1 MGAKVREIIT
11 ERKARLEGYREIDPR
26 DPDLRSLTELG
37 RRTAHRLGNSRVW
50 MLSATERGGGVAEM
64 MPRLVSLLDDL
75 GVDTRWLVLEPG
87 ERAFFETT
95 KRLHNMIHGAPGIE
109 DLAQARAL
117 YEKISEEAS
126 HSLRGHL
133 LAGDVLAVHDPQPAG
148 AVFFLPREQR
158 IHTLWRCH
166 IGVADSNDNTRAAW
180 EFLAP
185 YLRVFDR
192 LVFSLD
198 SYIPDAFFGR
208 AGLIHPGIDP
218 LSHKNRDLRPRKL
231 MSILRA
237 AGLLEGPELPG
248 WARFKAQAQRYA
260 DGRWSASQVPALL
273 WGPLIVQ
280 VSRFDRLKGFQY
292 LIPAFERLLEIYP
305 ERVAHYRADTDR
317 VRAELERVQLVLAGP
332 DPGGVRDDPEE
343 AEVLEG
349 LCAQHRALSP
359 ERACRVH
366 LVRLPMEDCKQNA
379 LAVNALQRIAAVVVQ
394 NSVQE
399 GFGLTVAEALWK
411 GSPVVASNVGGLSL
425 QVRHQIDGLLVD
437 DPCNPD
443 AVARAV
449 LEVLAYPR
457 RAEAMAS
464 SGHRR
469 VRDHFLVLSQ
479 IRRWLE
485 ELDAL
490 LQPRVAEE
498 PAQVALGPP

>member
-1 MGAKVREIIT
+1 MGARVREIILQRT
-11 ERKARLEGYREIDPR
+11 ARLDAYRDIDPH
-26 DPDLRSLTELG
+26 DPDLRSLAELG
-37 RRTAHRLGNSRVW
+37 RRSALRLGNSRVW

-64 MPRLVSLLDDL
+64 MPRLVGLLDDV
-75 GVDTRWLVLEPG
+75 GVDARWLVLDPG
-87 ERAFFETT
+87 DPTFFELT
-95 KRLHNMIHGAPGIE
+95 KRLHNMIHGLPGID
-109 DLAQARAL
+109 DLAEARTL
-117 YEKISEEAS
+117 FERVSEEAS

-133 LAGDVLAVHDPQPAG
+133 LAGDVLIVHDPQPAG
-148 AVFFLPREQR
+148 AAFFLPREQKPHL
-158 IHTLWRCH
+158 IWRSH
-166 IGVADSNDNTRAAW
+166 IGVSDPNDHTRAAW
-180 EFLAP
+180 EFLSP
-185 YLRVFDR
+185 YLRAFDR
-192 LVFSLD
+192 LIFSLD

-208 AGLIHPGIDP
+208 AGIIHPGIDP

-231 MSILRA
+231 AGILHS
-237 AGLLEGPELPG
+237 AGLLEGPEIPA
-248 WARFKAQAQRYA
+248 WARFAAPAQRYV
-260 DGRWSASQVPALL
+260 DGRWLASPIPALV
-273 WGPLIVQ
+273 WAPLIIQ

-305 ERVAHYRADTDR
+305 ERIAHLRADTDR

-343 AEVLEG
+343 AEALEG
-349 LCAQHRALSP
+349 LCAQHRALPP
-359 ERACRVH
+359 ELASRVH
-366 LVRLPMEDCKQNA
+366 LIRLPMQDLKQNA

-399 GFGLTVAEALWK
+399 GFGLTAAEALWK
-411 GSPVVASNVGGLSL
+411 GSPLVVSNVGGLSL

-437 DPCNPD
+437 DPCDPE
-443 AVARAV
+443 AVARAL

-479 IRRWLE
+479 LRRWLE

-490 LQPRVAEE
+490 LEARAGAAPAE
-498 PAQVALGPP
+498 AALGPS